1 MNNRVSRYGGWKTK
15 RRIPWIETMEDHV
28 RRASVYHFYGV
39 SGIRWSLGFI
49 FVAGAGTEVTVTQDN
64 IDSEYQLVVTATT
77 TKLIVV
83 SSSLSIVVQ
92 GLRINQPVRRR
103 RKLGLAIHHDIS
115 RGPIGK
121 FHRCD
126 TTADTLDHSNNMREG
141 QGKGSSLREIG
152 LEDEKFKKKKK
163 EKEKKKKEKN

>member
-1 MNNRVSRYGGWKTK
+1 MQPERGHLRSLVVRDAFCRTTAIQCQVSTSGK
-15 RRIPWIETMEDHV
+15 RRPLILK
-28 RRASVYHFYGV
+28 S
-39 SGIRWSLGFI
+39 
-49 FVAGAGTEVTVTQDN
+49 TVTEDN

-103 RKLGLAIHHDIS
+103 RKLGLAIYDDIS

-126 TTADTLDHSNNMREG
+126 MTADTLDHSDNMREG

-152 LEDEKFKKKKK
+152 LEDEKFKKTIKP
-163 EKEKKKKEKN
+163 